1 MPSPAE
7 ILRAMADRIDRNDE
21 ADFGGC
27 VVVIAP
33 PDPNTREVVTIEILV
48 VDPARNLANFW
59 SVAAKQTEIT
69 AAEVMAAHT
78 VSPLGGYR

>member
-1 MPSPAE
+1 
-7 ILRAMADRIDRNDE
+7 MADRIDRNDE

-33 PDPNTREVVTIEILV
+33 PDPQTREVVTIEILV

-59 SVAAKQTEIT
+59 AMATKQTDIT
-69 AAEVMAAHT
+69 AGEVMAQHQA
-78 VSPLGGYR
+78 SPLGGYR

>member
-1 MPSPAE
+1 
-7 ILRAMADRIDRNDE
+7 MADRIRRIDPD
-21 ADFGGC
+21 DFGGC

-69 AAEVMAAHT
+69 AAEVMAAHQN
-78 VSPLGGYR
+78 PGLGGYR